1 MNLQSLLFLLI
12 LLGFM
17 VVKWP
22 FLEQSLDRD
31 EGTYLYLGQTI
42 LDGATP
48 YTDNYEMKPPG
59 VYYNY
64 ALIRMIVG
72 SSDYG
77 VRLLSLLI
85 SSLNILLLF
94 LIARQ
99 WGWQWGAL
107 WTALAFMIMQM
118 VPHYLSTALL
128 LEPLVILFFLT
139 GVWLWEARKGFL
151 LSAFLPGVLFAWA
164 ILTKQNALF
173 LVMGYFIPFL
183 LLNIRNRSVFTRL
196 GFLAAGIFSLSFLT
210 IAALWLQGAW
220 PDFIYWVFKY
230 PSQIYTQ
237 SVSIPKGV
245 DLFSSFFKQVFW
257 MTPFLWLTSLL
268 GLIIPFFGRTK
279 SVSSRHLYVV
289 FGFIFGL
296 LSICPGLRF
305 YGHYWLLWLPSIAL
319 AVGAFAEAIQERIPK
334 ARQSMIMVAAMGV
347 YLLSHITYQNKLYW
361 KPNILQWER
370 IVYGKNPNYE
380 IKKIC
385 EELEALNLTDGD
397 LIVFGSEP
405 QAYFYL
411 DIAPPSPHVFL
422 SFLNKKH
429 DRRVQM
435 QEEFTNA
442 IKNQKPSYALFVN
455 FPFSWS
461 ITDSDVLDVYQW
473 TRGYISNFY
482 TPFGLYQL
490 SDEYQL
496 SIRWSNTVEDL
507 TPSSP
512 TYVWAMKRN
521 QIRF

>member
-12 LLGFM
+12 LFGFI
-17 VVKWP
+17 VAKWP

-48 YTDNYEMKPPG
+48 YTDSYEMKPPG

-64 ALIRMIVG
+64 AWVRMIVG
-72 SSDYG
+72 SSDYS
-77 VRLLSLLI
+77 VRLLSLLV
-85 SSLNILLLF
+85 STLNILFLF
-94 LIARQ
+94 LVARK

-107 WTALAFMIMQM
+107 WTALTFIIMQM
-118 VPHYLSTALL
+118 VPHFLSSALL
-128 LEPLVILFFLT
+128 LEPLVLLFFLI
-139 GVWLWEARKGFL
+139 GLWLWEMRKGLL
-151 LSAFLPGVLFAWA
+151 LSAFLPGILFAWA

-173 LVMGYFIPFL
+173 LVIGYFIPFL
-183 LLNIRNRSVFTRL
+183 LFNIRNRLAYTRL
-196 GFLAAGIFSLSFLT
+196 GVMAAGIFSLSFLMGA
-210 IAALWLQGAW
+210 ILWLQGSW
-220 PDFIYWVFKY
+220 SDFIYWVFQY

-245 DLFSSFFKQVFW
+245 DLFSTFFNQVFW
-257 MTPFLWLTSLL
+257 MTPFLWLISFL
-268 GLIIPFFGRTK
+268 GLIIPFFWNAK
-279 SVSSRHLYVV
+279 SSSARHLYVV
-289 FGFIFGL
+289 MGFVFGF

-319 AVGAFAEAIQERIPK
+319 SVGAFAEAIQERIPK
-334 ARQSMIMVAAMGV
+334 AKRKMILVAATGL
-347 YLLSHITYQNKLYW
+347 YLAGHIAYQSKLYW

-385 EELEALNLTDGD
+385 EELKALNIKDED

-411 DIAPPSPHVFL
+411 NIDPPSPHVFL
-422 SFLNKKH
+422 SFMNKRH

-442 IKNQKPSYALFVN
+442 IKGKKPSYALFVN
-455 FPFSWS
+455 FPYSWS

-482 TPFGLYQL
+482 TPIGLYQL